1 MKKLLSVVL
10 TLSMILALAVAF
22 ASFSFAD
29 TPEGTAIR
37 TVDDFLA
44 MEKDGTYY
52 LENDIDFENVT
63 YNGRIYQNDFRG
75 TLDGNGHSLLNIK
88 IETDADAGVF
98 GERFGGTLKNI
109 TFGSETAPAKVTSTG
124 GGKAVAV
131 VAITCSED
139 STFENVTVWAD
150 LFCDKDSKVGA
161 FAGWIASGKTL
172 NFTDCTVN
180 GNVTGGPAAGYVVTN
195 RSDAVNLNF
204 TNCVNNANVSTGDAA
219 GRPTAGFFTIH
230 WAGTTE
236 NVFNI
241 AVKNCVNNGTISAY
255 KDGNGGTAA
264 GFICPDREMRVN
276 CTIENSINNGIIDG
290 GKGSA
295 GGLFSVRVD
304 SNNAGHPI
312 TLTVKNSVN
321 TGAVSAADWRAG
333 GIVGIFGMN
342 SASKLTLDHCYN
354 TGSVTNNGGGGNA
367 CGIVGELSQMGCDA
381 DATRIITNCYNIGA
395 LTTNT
400 SEICRVGG
408 GDQAAQTVSNCF
420 YTVEGARAV
429 EGGCTTNN
437 VTFVADAVALLTA
450 LQACE
455 PENAEVTFVA
465 DSENING
472 GYPVLSWQVVKESA
486 PETEAPEIPEEP
498 LLLKTDKTEY
508 AVGESVKVT
517 AIGSGK
523 DWVGIYYVGDPH
535 SIRWVYVETVGSGVE
550 FDVWADTED
559 NGSSPATLEE
569 GRYII
574 RLMPDDTSDL
584 DKALAEIEITVGD
597 PADTPVIGDAS
608 RFSIEKTEFTVG
620 EAIKVTAVGSGT
632 DWVGIYR
639 MNEQDSMRWVYVE
652 TVGSGVE
659 FDVWTQTQDNGSSP
673 ATLGEGTYIIRLMPN
688 DQTDHGLA
696 IASVIITVT
705 KPEAPEIPEAPAFS
719 EGAITETA
727 DGEYTIASDGFSAF
741 ISTRRNATNAAHND
755 IRVIL
760 ATDIEGLDAYMGLN
774 LTLTF
779 KKDSAVV
786 KTATW
791 DVVKD
796 LKFYASASAAGNTYT
811 AADGCALFGIV
822 ITGVPNADWDEVTAT
837 VTDNTGKGVGEGSA
851 KADGLVVPAPV
862 DIKGELDSLV
872 IEDHHASLDKWPSLV
887 FSIGNTTL
895 WQTLRGDKAN
905 YPDDDHWS
913 NPAYKWVLT
922 VNGEEI
928 VPEKFSIYD
937 GDAWGYFRAAIA
949 PKDALDYVDNTA
961 TLDITLNIYD
971 NTTDYLVYFADLD
984 PLTYDRPVI
993 PVHDPIHIDSV
1004 EGVEA
1009 HLWGTPFETP
1019 GGLGNKAALIY
1030 RVTGIFET
1038 INGYITDEVAYA
1050 KVTLN
1055 GTVYTIKNYENG
1067 GDIFRFDVQSEGA
1080 VIYSGLT
1087 YKVKV
1092 EFFNVN
1098 DQLLYYSNEYT
1109 CVSTMTSSNAPT
1121 RTPMN
1126 VTLPDGLTK
1135 LTVDSTKLSTENIN
1149 HWGDGPVANLFDG
1162 KTGVGGSNGSKIG
1175 GNKGAG
1181 DPTVYF
1187 SLTEAATI
1195 SYFTFTT
1202 GGDTGTYTGRNP
1214 YGFTLYGKV
1223 GSEWVILA
1231 DIRDNETNVTGF
1243 TPANS
1248 TPYSYAITNPQ
1259 SCVEY
1264 KVVLYTG
1271 GDFQLN
1277 ELELYAG

>member
-1 MKKLLSVVL
+1 MKKLLSLL
-10 TLSMILALAVAF
+10 TLAAILMTVLAVLPF
-22 ASFSFAD
+22 ASYAAPTVIGEVADGYTPAEGSVAISSVAEFEAMQKDTNYHLTQDLDFSGKTYDGKVVPVAD
-29 TPEGTAIR
+29 
-37 TVDDFLA
+37 F
-44 MEKDGTYY
+44 
-52 LENDIDFENVT
+52 N
-63 YNGRIYQNDFRG
+63 G
-75 TLDGNGHSLLNIK
+75 TLDGCGYALKGITITSGG
-88 IETDADAGVF
+88 DAGIF
-98 GERFGGTLKNI
+98 DLWFKGTMKNI
-109 TFGSETAPAKVTSTG
+109 SLGVEGAPVSITGTNSGASVGVVSGTSGDCTFDNVSIYANVDAQGKTAGFMAYMSDATITINNCEVRGSIKGGATAGFVVTTSGHPHTMNLTITNSVNYANISSYTIAPCG
-124 GGKAVAV
+124 GFYTRDV
-131 VAITCSED
+131 D
-139 STFENVTVWAD
+139 SGENRTTNVTITGCA
-150 LFCDKDSKVGA
+150 
-161 FAGWIASGKTL
+161 
-172 NFTDCTVN
+172 NY
-180 GNVTGGPAAGYVVTN
+180 GNVT
-195 RSDAVNLNF
+195 
-204 TNCVNNANVSTGDAA
+204 AN
-219 GRPTAGFFTIH
+219 
-230 WAGTTE
+230 
-236 NVFNI
+236 
-241 AVKNCVNNGTISAY
+241 
-255 KDGNGGTAA
+255 
-264 GFICPDREMRVN
+264 
-276 CTIENSINNGIIDG
+276 
-290 GKGSA
+290 
-295 GGLFSVRVD
+295 
-304 SNNAGHPI
+304 
-312 TLTVKNSVN
+312 
-321 TGAVSAADWRAG
+321 DWRVG
-333 GIVGIFGMN
+333 GIVGEYSGKAE
-342 SASKLTLDHCYN
+342 STLLVDHCYN
-354 TGSVTNNGGGGNA
+354 AGDITMINDGGFA
-367 CGIVGELSQMGCDA
+367 SGIVGGIGNNNDPTGARVIS
-381 DATRIITNCYNIGA
+381 NCYNIGTITHQVRPTERA
-395 LTTNT
+395 YDITFYD
-400 SEICRVGG
+400 RHGG
-408 GDQAAQTVSNCF
+408 N
-420 YTVEGARAV
+420 YTVKNCIGPMENKSNLSDSFHH
-429 EGGCTTNN
+429 ETNLA
-437 VTFVADAVALLTA
+437 TATDAGEILAF

-472 GYPVLSWQVVKESA
+472 GYPVLSWQI
-486 PETEAPEIPEEP
+486 TEEP
-498 LLLKTDKTEY
+498 EDTTPDPEPDPEPEKT
-508 AVGESVKVT
+508 
-517 AIGSGK
+517 
-523 DWVGIYYVGDPH
+523 
-535 SIRWVYVETVGSGVE
+535 
-550 FDVWADTED
+550 
-559 NGSSPATLEE
+559 PA
-569 GRYII
+569 
-574 RLMPDDTSDL
+574 
-584 DKALAEIEITVGD
+584 
-597 PADTPVIGDAS
+597 
-608 RFSIEKTEFTVG
+608 FSAGTIEKT
-620 EAIKVTAVGSGT
+620 
-632 DWVGIYR
+632 D
-639 MNEQDSMRWVYVE
+639 
-652 TVGSGVE
+652 
-659 FDVWTQTQDNGSSP
+659 
-673 ATLGEGTYIIRLMPN
+673 
-688 DQTDHGLA
+688 
-696 IASVIITVT
+696 
-705 KPEAPEIPEAPAFS
+705 
-719 EGAITETA
+719 
-727 DGEYTIASDGFSAF
+727 DGKYTIASDGFSAF

-862 DIKGELDSLV
+862 DIKGELGSLV

-971 NTTDYLVYFADLD
+971 NTTGYLVYFADLD

-1030 RVTGIFET
+1030 RVTNIFET
-1038 INGYITDEVAYA
+1038 INGYIADEVAYA

-1055 GTVYTIKNYENG
+1055 GTVYKIKNYENG

-1126 VTLPDGLTK
+1126 VTLPGGLNK
-1135 LTVDSTKLSTENIN
+1135 LTVDTTKLSTENID

-1187 SLTEAATI
+1187 SLTEAATV

-1248 TPYSYAITNPQ
+1248 TPYSYATTNPQ

-1271 GDFQLN
+1271 GAFQLN

>member
-10 TLSMILALAVAF
+10 TLSMILALTVAF

-304 SNNAGHPI
+304 SNSAGHPI

-381 DATRIITNCYNIGA
+381 DATRIITNCYNIGT

-420 YTVEGARAV
+420 YTVEGARAI

-437 VTFVADAVALLTA
+437 VTFVADAAALLAA

-455 PENAEVTFVA
+455 PENAAVTFVA

-472 GYPVLSWQVVKESA
+472 GYPVLSWQI
-486 PETEAPEIPEEP
+486 TEEP
-498 LLLKTDKTEY
+498 EDTTPDPEPDPEPEKT
-508 AVGESVKVT
+508 
-517 AIGSGK
+517 
-523 DWVGIYYVGDPH
+523 
-535 SIRWVYVETVGSGVE
+535 
-550 FDVWADTED
+550 
-559 NGSSPATLEE
+559 PA
-569 GRYII
+569 
-574 RLMPDDTSDL
+574 
-584 DKALAEIEITVGD
+584 
-597 PADTPVIGDAS
+597 
-608 RFSIEKTEFTVG
+608 FSAGTIEKT
-620 EAIKVTAVGSGT
+620 
-632 DWVGIYR
+632 D
-639 MNEQDSMRWVYVE
+639 
-652 TVGSGVE
+652 
-659 FDVWTQTQDNGSSP
+659 
-673 ATLGEGTYIIRLMPN
+673 
-688 DQTDHGLA
+688 
-696 IASVIITVT
+696 
-705 KPEAPEIPEAPAFS
+705 
-719 EGAITETA
+719 
-727 DGEYTIASDGFSAF
+727 DGKYTIASDGFSAF

-851 KADGLVVPAPV
+851 NADGLVVPAPV
-862 DIKGELDSLV
+862 DIKGELGSLV

-887 FSIGNTTL
+887 FSIDNTTL

-971 NTTDYLVYFADLD
+971 NTTGYLVYFADLD

-1019 GGLGNKAALIY
+1019 GGLGGKAALIY

-1038 INGYITDEVAYA
+1038 INGYISDEVAYA

-1126 VTLPDGLTK
+1126 VTLPGGLNK
-1135 LTVDSTKLSTENIN
+1135 LTVDTTKLSTENIN

-1162 KTGVGGSNGSKIG
+1162 KTGVGGSDGSKIG
-1175 GNKGAG
+1175 GGKGAG

-1248 TPYSYAITNPQ
+1248 TPYSYATTNPQ